1 MYLRN
6 GVMKFLKV
14 KNVLLFIAG
23 IFFLF
28 AGSYLIADLM
38 ITYRNDIDTA
48 LHAKSMPGA
57 IDWAIMG
64 TVFILIV
71 FLSRKLMGDARFYS
85 SYFEGSLYGRIS
97 FRDLAKASG
106 KPVFFVALE
115 LFFFRF
121 LYMKKYSFVSDEG
134 RNVIELFSKKTL
146 CECKNCGAPVEKKD
160 YFAGTCNFCGSSDVF
175 AKVLAG
181 DRFYS
186 ISSDVKKG
194 HNRPTYYEGK
204 GLGSKKTLFSVLLV
218 VGLGVIAIC
227 GFMIAD
233 SLSNYNN
240 KEYIRKQILDSS
252 NHVLSVDAV
261 HADLIKLILFASVL
275 IAVLIILSVRRLYKI
290 FFVSEAES
298 CAIFFSKNEHPF
310 IPAEEIPSIK
320 AKGNGK
326 MRRVRGALKNG
337 YLANCTMEVHDGQMD
352 VALAKKIVKDTCPSC
367 ASPINGAVDEDYV
380 CKVCGNKIMGV
391 LEKK

>member
-6 GVMKFLKV
+6 GVMKFLRV

-23 IFFLF
+23 VFFLF
-28 AGSYLIADLM
+28 AGIYLISDLL
-38 ITYRNDIDTA
+38 IYYRNDLDTA

-64 TVFILIV
+64 TAFVMIV

-97 FRDLAKASG
+97 FNDLAKACG
-106 KPVFFVALE
+106 KPVFFVTLE

-121 LYMKKYSFVSDEG
+121 IYMKKYSFVSDEG
-134 RNVIELFSKKTL
+134 HKVIELFSKKTL
-146 CECKNCGAPVEKKD
+146 CECKKCGAPVEKKD
-160 YFAGTCNFCGSSDVF
+160 YFAGVCNYCGSSDVF

-194 HNRPTYYEGK
+194 HNRPAFYEGK
-204 GLGSKKTLFSVLLV
+204 NLDLKKKLFLVLLV
-218 VGLGVIAIC
+218 VGLGVVAIC

-240 KEYIRKQILDSS
+240 KEYIRKQIFDSS
-252 NHVLSVDAV
+252 NNILSVNAV
-261 HADLIKLILFASVL
+261 HTELIKLILFASVL
-275 IAVLIILSVRRLYKI
+275 IIILIVLALRRLYKF

-298 CAIFFSKNEHPF
+298 CAIFFSKSEHPF
-310 IPAEEIPSIK
+310 IPTEEIPSIK
-320 AKGNGK
+320 AKGKGK
-326 MRRVRGALKNG
+326 LRRVRGALKNG
-337 YLANCTMEVHDGQMD
+337 YLSNCTLEVHDGQMD

-367 ASPINGAVDEDYV
+367 ASPITGAVDEDYT
-380 CKVCGNKIMGV
+380 CQVCGNRIMGV
-391 LEKK
+391 LEKE

>member
-23 IFFLF
+23 VFFLF
-28 AGSYLIADLM
+28 AGIYLISDLL
-38 ITYRNDIDTA
+38 IYYRNDLNTA

-64 TVFILIV
+64 TAFVLIV
-71 FLSRKLMGDARFYS
+71 FLSRKLMGDARFYT

-97 FRDLAKASG
+97 FSDLAKASG

-121 LYMKKYSFVSDEG
+121 IYMKKYSFVSDEG
-134 RNVIELFSKKTL
+134 HKVIELFSKKTL

-160 YFAGTCNFCGSSDVF
+160 YFAGVCNYCGSSDVF
-175 AKVLAG
+175 AKILAG

-194 HNRPTYYEGK
+194 HNRPAFYEGK
-204 GLGSKKTLFSVLLV
+204 NLDLKKKLFLVLLV
-218 VGLGVIAIC
+218 VGLGVVAIC

-240 KEYIRKQILDSS
+240 KEYIRKQIFDSS
-252 NHVLSVDAV
+252 NNILSVDAV
-261 HADLIKLILFASVL
+261 HTELIKLILFASVL
-275 IAVLIILSVRRLYKI
+275 IIILIVLALRRLYKF

-298 CAIFFSKNEHPF
+298 CAIFFSKTEHPF
-310 IPAEEIPSIK
+310 IPTEEIPSIK
-320 AKGNGK
+320 AKGKGK

-337 YLANCTMEVHDGQMD
+337 YLSNCTLEVHDGTMD

-367 ASPINGAVDEDYV
+367 ASPITGAVDEDYT